1 MYNSYKIQSY
11 FLKHKQSVVIVLK
24 AILITLI
31 IMLLSVTFKAP
42 YVNLLNWFLTTITI
56 YLILTLLYFSYLA
69 DEKERNTILT
79 MWKLYF
85 SIVAIMIAIFYNIE
99 DNINKQKIDYQ
110 KTKISYQLKQGSN
123 EVNSTFETYSSLI
136 SAYINNIS
144 PEDKTNKPKNEKRII
159 TYANFTVNILNIITL
174 LMFLWALT
182 EFKIFKEK
190 KTRYSKY
197 QYDYKSKIR

>member
-1 MYNSYKIQSY
+1 MQNY
-11 FLKHKQSVVIVLK
+11 FLKHKKSVVIVLK
-24 AILITLI
+24 MILITLI
-31 IMLLSVTFKAP
+31 IMLMSVTFKAP
-42 YVNLLNWFLTTITI
+42 YINLLNWFFTTIII

-69 DEKERNTILT
+69 DEKERTTILT

-85 SIVAIMIAIFYNIE
+85 SIIAIMTAIFYNIE

-110 KTKISYQLKQGSN
+110 KTKLSYQLKQGSN
-123 EVNSTFETYSSLI
+123 EVNSTFETYTSLI

-144 PEDKTNKPKNEKRII
+144 AEDRTNKQKNDKRII

-174 LMFLWALT
+174 FMFVWALS

-190 KTRYSKY
+190 K
-197 QYDYKSKIR
+197 